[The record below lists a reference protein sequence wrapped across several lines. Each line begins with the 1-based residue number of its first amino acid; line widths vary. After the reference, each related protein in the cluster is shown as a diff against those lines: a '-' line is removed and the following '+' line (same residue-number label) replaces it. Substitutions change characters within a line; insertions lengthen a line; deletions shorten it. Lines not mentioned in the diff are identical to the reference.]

1 VSARRA
7 WRINRAGGVER
18 STTRR
23 RFRAAPRRTRNQAG
37 TETGREVF
45 TRVAPSAKITRR
57 SRVAP
62 GSQNRIPTGAAD
74 HGRRTEDFSAA
85 RSLGDCGAT
94 CDGPKQQ
101 HRVID
106 FRDLTVARGRGL
118 ETPFLRLEG
127 QWLRKAGFPVGSKVM
142 VSVAEGRLVIEPI
155 PARQALLFDASPNA
169 AAPEKELTIQDPT
182 SKPAQ
187 MTRASVP
194 VDRRTEEQGSDSK
207 PQSWPHTPKAAVPSR
222 S

>member
-1 VSARRA
+1 M
-7 WRINRAGGVER
+7 
-18 STTRR
+18 
-23 RFRAAPRRTRNQAG
+23 AA
-37 TETGREVF
+37 
-45 TRVAPSAKITRR
+45 
-57 SRVAP
+57 
-62 GSQNRIPTGAAD
+62 
-74 HGRRTEDFSAA
+74 GRRTSVQPD
-85 RSLGDCGAT
+85 SLETAGRLVTDPSNSIAW
-94 CDGPKQQ
+94 
-101 HRVID
+101 ID

-155 PARQALLFDASPNA
+155 STRQALLFDASPNA
-169 AAPEKELTIQDPT
+169 AAPEKGLTIQDPT

-194 VDRRTEEQGSDSK
+194 ADRRTEDQGSDSK
-207 PQSWPHTPKAAVPSR
+207 PQSWPQIRGTAVPSR